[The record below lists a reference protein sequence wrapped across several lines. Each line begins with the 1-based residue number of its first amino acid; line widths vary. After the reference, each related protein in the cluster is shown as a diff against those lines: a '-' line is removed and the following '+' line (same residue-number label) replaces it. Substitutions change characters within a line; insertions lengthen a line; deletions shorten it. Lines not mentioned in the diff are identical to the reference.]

1 MNYADSDNNYEY
13 LNRITS
19 PKDLDKVDDLAKL
32 CAEIRHKILKVVSK
46 NGGHLASNLGVT
58 ELTVALHKI
67 FHEPEDKII
76 WDVSHQCY
84 AHKMLT
90 GRFNQIDTL
99 RQENGI
105 SGFTN
110 RKESQY
116 DAFTEGHSSAS
127 ISAALGLAYS
137 KQIKKESGHVVAVIG
152 DGALS
157 GGLAYEGINNVGRL
171 KRNFILVIND
181 NKMSISKNVGA
192 VARYLNAA
200 RIRPSYMK
208 AKNALEKMLNK
219 TPFGKKIKDVMKES
233 KSAVKRVIYKDNM
246 LSNMGFAYYGPVDGH
261 NLDEL
266 QKAFATAKSLN
277 KPVVVHVITE
287 KGKGYKFAE
296 KRPQNYHSVPAFDI
310 ATGEKNSKISGKTF
324 SQEFGRAICELA
336 EKNPKICA
344 ITAAMTEGTCLQ
356 EFRSN
361 FKNRFFDVGIAEEH
375 AVTFAG
381 GLSAGGMIP
390 VFAVYSTFLQRSYD
404 QIMHDVA
411 MQGLNMVLAVDR
423 AGFVGEDGET
433 HQGIFD
439 VPFLNTIPGVKI
451 FSPSYIGELAPMLK
465 KCTESKGISVI
476 RYPKG
481 ADAYKPAEFKY
492 TGNDYDFYGEKD
504 SNTLLI
510 TYGRIFSSVMAAS
523 ERMKSIGKTS
533 CVLKMNVIK
542 PLNKELMSDVMKFD
556 KIIFFEESV
565 KSGSVSEKLG
575 DMLIENGFGG
585 KYQSVTAEDDFMS
598 HATIKSQL
606 KKCRL
611 DTENI
616 VRKLMFSI

>member
-1 MNYADSDNNYEY
+1 MDYINSDNNYEY
-13 LNRITS
+13 LSKIKS
-19 PKDLDKVDDLAKL
+19 PKDLEKVDDLEKL
-32 CAEIRHKILKVVSK
+32 CAEIRHKILSVVSK

-58 ELTVALHKI
+58 ELTIALHKI
-67 FHEPEDKII
+67 FSEPEDKII

-90 GRFNQIDTL
+90 GRFDKIDTI
-99 RQENGI
+99 RKENGI

-110 RKESQY
+110 RKESEY
-116 DAFTEGHSSAS
+116 DVFTEGHSSTS
-127 ISAALGLAYS
+127 VSAALGLAYS

-157 GGLAYEGINNVGRL
+157 GGLAYEGINNAGQL

-208 AKNALEKMLNK
+208 AKNVLEKILNK
-219 TPFGKKIKDVMKES
+219 TPVGKKIKDVMQKS

-266 QKAFATAKSLN
+266 QKAFVTAKSLN
-277 KPVVVHVITE
+277 KPVVVHVMTE

-296 KRPQNYHSVPAFDI
+296 KKPKDYHCISAFDLS
-310 ATGEKNSKISGKTF
+310 TGERLLKSSTKTF
-324 SQEFGRAICELA
+324 SQEFGHAICELGN
-336 EKNPKICA
+336 KNPKICA

-390 VFAVYSTFLQRSYD
+390 VFAVYSTFLQRAYD
-404 QIMHDVA
+404 QILHDA
-411 MQGLNMVLAVDR
+411 ALQGLNMVLAVDR

-439 VPFLNTIPGVKI
+439 VPFLSTIPGVKI
-451 FSPSYIGELAPMLK
+451 FSPSYIEELAPMLER
-465 KCTESKGISVI
+465 CTESEGVSVI

-481 ADAYKPAEFKY
+481 TAGYKPTKFEY
-492 TGNDYDFYGEKD
+492 TGNDFDFYGD
-504 SNTLLI
+504 NNSRTLLI
-510 TYGRIFSSVMAAS
+510 TYGRIFSNVIEAN
-523 ERMKSIGKTS
+523 ERMKSIGKEA

-542 PLNKELMSDVMKFD
+542 PLNKELISEVNRFD
-556 KIIFFEESV
+556 KILFFEESA
-565 KSGSVSEKLG
+565 KSGSASEKLG
-575 DMLIENGFGG
+575 DILIENGFKG
-585 KYQSVTAEDDFMS
+585 KYQAITAEDSFMG
-598 HATIKSQL
+598 HASIKSQL
-606 KKCRL
+606 KNSRL

-616 VRKLMFSI
+616 ARKLMFY

>member
-1 MNYADSDNNYEY
+1 MNYAHSENNYEY
-13 LNRITS
+13 LSKIKS
-19 PKDLDKVDDLAKL
+19 PKDLEKVDNLEEL
-32 CAEIRHKILKVVSK
+32 CAEIRHKILSVVSK

-67 FHEPEDKII
+67 FSEPEDKII

-90 GRFNQIDTL
+90 GRFDKMDTI
-99 RQENGI
+99 RKENGI

-110 RKESQY
+110 RKESEY
-116 DAFTEGHSSAS
+116 DAFTEGHSSTS

-137 KQIKKESGHVVAVIG
+137 KQIKKEPGYVVAVIG

-157 GGLAYEGINNVGRL
+157 GGLAYEGINNAGQL

-192 VARYLNAA
+192 VARCLNAA

-208 AKNALEKMLNK
+208 AKNALEKILNK
-219 TPFGKKIKDVMKES
+219 TSFGKKIKDVMKKS

-266 QKAFATAKSLN
+266 QKAFTTAKFLN
-277 KPVVVHVITE
+277 KPVVVHVMTE

-296 KRPQNYHSVPAFDI
+296 KKPKDYHCTSAFDI
-310 ATGEKNSKISGKTF
+310 ATGERISKSNSKTF
-324 SQEFGRAICELA
+324 SQEFGQAICDLGR
-336 EKNPKICA
+336 KNPKICA

-381 GLSAGGMIP
+381 GLSAGGMLP
-390 VFAVYSTFLQRSYD
+390 VFAVYSTFLQRAYD
-404 QIMHDVA
+404 QILHDA
-411 MQGLNMVLAVDR
+411 ALQGLRIVLAVDR

-439 VPFLNTIPGVKI
+439 VPFLSTIPGVKI
-451 FSPSYIGELAPMLK
+451 FSPSYIEELAPMLK
-465 KCTESKGISVI
+465 KCTENEGISAI

-481 ADAYKPAEFKY
+481 AEGYKPDWFKY
-492 TGNDYDFYGEKD
+492 TGNDFDFYGNKNAD
-504 SNTLLI
+504 VLII
-510 TYGRIFSSVMAAS
+510 TYGRIFSNVIAAN
-523 ERMKSIGKTS
+523 ERMESIDKSACI
-533 CVLKMNVIK
+533 LKMNVIK
-542 PLNKELMSDVMKFD
+542 PLKKELVSEVMKFN
-556 KIIFFEESV
+556 KVIFFEESA
-565 KSGSVSEKLG
+565 KSGSVSEKFG
-575 DMLIENGFGG
+575 DMLIESGFNG
-585 KYQSVTAEDDFMS
+585 KYQSVTAEDGFMC
-598 HATIKSQL
+598 HASIKSQL
-606 KKCRL
+606 KKSHL

-616 VRKLMFSI
+616 VRKLMFI